1 MYFVILSENV
11 TLLLYNNLAS
21 MQESEVK
28 IVGLNDKEQHTF
40 EVIDKIVNGEM
51 TRKEAQFELD
61 KSRQQIYRLI
71 LIYLNEGKEGFIH
84 KNRGKVSKNKID
96 KNIIEELEQLYL
108 NEYYD
113 YNFEHFF
120 EEIKDRYNISYPSLH
135 RCFLSDDIISPIAH
149 KETIKLY
156 NERMNNAINSN
167 ENIQEEKVELFQ
179 SRQIAFEKAHI
190 RRSSNLYAFGQEIQM
205 DASPKIWFGDVV
217 THLHLAVDKG
227 TKKVLFGWFEY
238 EEITR
243 AYFILLFN
251 IIINY
256 GIPKR
261 IKTDNRTTFSNQENE
276 VNTTQ
281 FGRIC
286 IELGIE
292 LITTSVATAKANI
305 ERENRTFKNRLIAEL
320 RHDGI
325 TNIDEANK
333 YLNEVFI
340 PKMNKK
346 FSYEID
352 EKTSMMKQNNYSE
365 QELNLIISE
374 RTTRIIDNASS
385 IKFENK
391 YYVPVNNETGEV
403 VSYMKK
409 TECIVILTYNA
420 ELWCK
425 IENNFY
431 VLVEIENR
439 DTTMKKEI
447 DNDKPIE
454 RKTVIPPKSHP
465 WRKNMMLR

>member
-1 MYFVILSENV
+1 MV
-11 TLLLYNNLAS
+11 
-21 MQESEVK
+21 
-28 IVGLNDKEQHTF
+28 LNDKEQHTF
-40 EVIDKIVNGEM
+40 EVIDKVVNGKM

-179 SRQIAFEKAHI
+179 SRQISFEKAHI

-403 VSYMKK
+403 VNYMKK

>member
-1 MYFVILSENV
+1 ME
-11 TLLLYNNLAS
+11 
-21 MQESEVK
+21 
-28 IVGLNDKEQHTF
+28 LNSKEQKTYDT
-40 EVIDKIVNGEM
+40 IAKIMNNEL
-51 TRKEAQFELD
+51 TRKEAMFELH
-61 KSRQQIYRLI
+61 KSRQQIYNLI
-71 LIYLNEGKEGFIH
+71 KVYNEQGIDGFVH
-84 KNRGKVSKNKID
+84 KNRGRAPVNKLNSQLI
-96 KNIIEELEQLYL
+96 KEIENLYL
-108 NEYYD
+108 DEYYD
-113 YNFEHFF
+113 YNFEAFYD
-120 EEIKDRYNISYPSLH
+120 ELSENKKYKGKYDISYSSLH
-135 RCFLSDDIISPIAH
+135 MYFLNDDIISPVAH

-156 NERMNNAINSN
+156 NEKLNNAINKK
-167 ENIQEEKVELFQ
+167 EDVQEEKLELFQ

-190 RRSSNLYAFGQEIQM
+190 RRSSNRYAFGQEVQM
-205 DASPKIWFGDVV
+205 DASPKIWFGDVI

-243 AYFILLFN
+243 AYFILLYN

-292 LITTSVATAKANI
+292 LITTSIATAKANV
-305 ERENRTFKNRLIAEL
+305 ERENKTFKDRLIAEL
-320 RHDGI
+320 RHEDI
-325 TNIDEANK
+325 TNIDEANR

-352 EKTSMMKQNNYSE
+352 ERTSMMKQNNYSE

-374 RTTRIIDNASS
+374 RTIRIIDNASS
-385 IKFENK
+385 IKYGNK
-391 YYVPVNNETGEV
+391 YYVPIDSDTGEV
-403 VSYMKK
+403 VSYMRK

-431 VLVEIENR
+431 LLEEIEDRNA
-439 DTTMKKEI
+439 TMKKEI
-447 DNDKPIE
+447 DSDKPIE
-454 RKTVIPPKSHP
+454 RKKIIPPKNHP

>member
-1 MYFVILSENV
+1 MKKNS
-11 TLLLYNNLAS
+11 
-21 MQESEVK
+21 VK
-28 IVGLNDKEQHTF
+28 KPFIKEKFQ
-40 EVIDKIVNGEM
+40 
-51 TRKEAQFELD
+51 
-61 KSRQQIYRLI
+61 
-71 LIYLNEGKEGFIH
+71 
-84 KNRGKVSKNKID
+84 NK
-96 KNIIEELEQLYL
+96 
-108 NEYYD
+108 
-113 YNFEHFF
+113 
-120 EEIKDRYNISYPSLH
+120 
-135 RCFLSDDIISPIAH
+135 
-149 KETIKLY
+149 
-156 NERMNNAINSN
+156 
-167 ENIQEEKVELFQ
+167 
-179 SRQIAFEKAHI
+179 
-190 RRSSNLYAFGQEIQM
+190 
-205 DASPKIWFGDVV
+205 
-217 THLHLAVDKG
+217 
-227 TKKVLFGWFEY
+227 
-238 EEITR
+238 
-243 AYFILLFN
+243 
-251 IIINY
+251 
-256 GIPKR
+256 
-261 IKTDNRTTFSNQENE
+261 
-276 VNTTQ
+276 
-281 FGRIC
+281 
-286 IELGIE
+286 
-292 LITTSVATAKANI
+292 
-305 ERENRTFKNRLIAEL
+305 TFKNRLIAEL
-320 RHDGI
+320 RHEGI

-431 VLVEIENR
+431 ILVEIENR

>member
-1 MYFVILSENV
+1 MELTNKENQ
-11 TLLLYNNLAS
+11 TYNIICK
-21 MQESEVK
+21 V
-28 IVGLNDKEQHTF
+28 
-40 EVIDKIVNGEM
+40 VNGDI
-51 TRKEAQFELD
+51 TRKEAMYELN

-71 LIYLNEGKEGFIH
+71 NIYYAEGEKGFIH
-84 KNRGKVSKNKID
+84 GNRGKVPYNKKTHLIID
-96 KNIIEELEQLYL
+96 ELKELYL
-108 NEYYD
+108 NEYY
-113 YNFEHFF
+113 YFNFQAFYDELM
-120 EEIKDRYNISYPSLH
+120 ENKKYKGKYDISYSSLYKE
-135 RCFLSDDIISPIAH
+135 FLDDDIISPQAH
-149 KETIKLY
+149 KGTIKLY
-156 NERMNNAINSN
+156 NEKMENAISN
-167 ENIQEEKVELFQ
+167 KEEIQEEKIELYQ

-190 RRSSNLYAFGQEIQM
+190 RKSSNRYAFGQEVQM
-205 DASPKIWFGDVV
+205 DASPKVWFGDVV

-227 TKKVLFGWFEY
+227 TKKVLCGWFEY

-261 IKTDNRTTFSNQENE
+261 IKTDNRTTFSNQENKVE
-276 VNTTQ
+276 TTQ

-286 IELGIE
+286 IDLGIE
-292 LITTSVATAKANI
+292 LITTSVPTAKANV

-320 RHDGI
+320 RHEGI
-325 TNIDEANK
+325 TNIDKANE

-346 FSYEID
+346 FSYTID
-352 EKTSMMKQNNYSE
+352 EKNSMMKENNYSE

-391 YYVPVNNETGEV
+391 YYVPVDNDTGEV
-403 VSYMKK
+403 VSYIKK
-409 TECIVILTYNA
+409 TECIVIITYNS

-431 VLVEIENR
+431 KLMEVESR
-439 DTTMKKEI
+439 DITMKKEI

-454 RKTVIPPKSHP
+454 RKKIIPPKNHP
-465 WRKNMMLR
+465 WRNNMMLR

>member
-1 MYFVILSENV
+1 M
-11 TLLLYNNLAS
+11 
-21 MQESEVK
+21 
-28 IVGLNDKEQHTF
+28 GLNDKEQHSF
-40 EVIDKIVNGEM
+40 EVIDKVVNGEM
-51 TRKEAQFELD
+51 TRKEAQFELN

-135 RCFLSDDIISPIAH
+135 RRFLSDDIISPIAH

-167 ENIQEEKVELFQ
+167 ANIQEEKVELFQ

-190 RRSSNLYAFGQEIQM
+190 RRSSNLYVFGQEIQM
-205 DASPKIWFGDVV
+205 DASPKIWFGEIV
-217 THLHLAVDKG
+217 THLHLSVDKG

-251 IIINY
+251 TIINY

-261 IKTDNRTTFSNQENE
+261 IKTDNRTTFSNLANK
-276 VNTTQ
+276 VDTTQ

-286 IELGIE
+286 IDLGIE
-292 LITTSVATAKANI
+292 LITTSIATAKANV
-305 ERENRTFKNRLIAEL
+305 ERENGVFKNRLIAEL
-320 RHDGI
+320 RHEGI
-325 TNIDEANK
+325 ADIDEANR
-333 YLNEVFI
+333 YLNEEFI
-340 PKMNKK
+340 PKINKK
-346 FSYEID
+346 FSYEINP
-352 EKTSMMKQNNYSE
+352 KTSKMKPNNYSE

-374 RTTRIIDNASS
+374 RFTRIIDNASS
-385 IKFENK
+385 IKYDNK
-391 YYVPVNNETGEV
+391 YYIPISPDTGEV
-403 VSYMKK
+403 TCFMKK
-409 TECIVILTYNA
+409 TKCTFIITYNA
-420 ELWCK
+420 EYWCE
-425 IENNFY
+425 IEDNFY
-431 VLVEIENR
+431 ILVELENR
-439 DTTMKKEI
+439 DTTMRKEI
-447 DNDKPIE
+447 DNNKPLE
-454 RKTVIPPKSHP
+454 KKKYIPPKNHP
-465 WRKNMMLR
+465 WRKNMMLKK